1 MDNKAPYRIALFGA
15 GRIGRVHALNI
26 HQHPDSQ
33 LQYVVDPVAGVAAE
47 LAQNFGA
54 AQVQASVATSDDSID
69 AIVICS
75 ATDTHADYIEQGL
88 LAGKAVFCEKPID
101 LSIQRVNSL
110 LDKTKACT
118 APLLVGFNRRF
129 DPAAAAMQDRVRAGD
144 VGDVEMVTV
153 ISKDPE
159 PPPLE
164 YVKVSGGLLR
174 DMTIHDFDIA
184 RFMLG
189 EEPTSVV
196 ATASAL
202 VSDDIAEA
210 GDIDTACITLQCDS
224 GKIAVITNSR
234 RASFGYDQRIEV
246 HGSLGSLRTENV
258 PATTLVLER
267 AEGVRREAPLHFF
280 MERYAEA
287 YRREWQH
294 FIDVLDGKCQ
304 PACTAIDGQRALLLA
319 EAAYESLSTGQR
331 VSVG

>member
-1 MDNKAPYRIALFGA
+1 M
-15 GRIGRVHALNI
+15 HALNI

-33 LQYVVDPVAGVAAE
+33 LQYVVDPVAEVAAE
-47 LAQNFGA
+47 LAVKFGA
-54 AQVQASVATSDDSID
+54 TQVEASVATSDDSID

-101 LSIQRVNSL
+101 LSIQRVNAL
-110 LDKTKACT
+110 LERTRACT

-129 DPAAAAMQDRVRAGD
+129 DPAAAAMHERVRAGD

-159 PPPLE
+159 PPPLA
-164 YVKVSGGLLR
+164 YVKVSGGLFR
-174 DMTIHDFDIA
+174 DMTVHDFDMA

-202 VSDDIAEA
+202 VSSDIVEA

-246 HGSLGSLRTENV
+246 HGSLGSLRTENI
-258 PATTLVLER
+258 PSTTLVLER
-267 AEGVRREAPLHFF
+267 AEGVRRDAPLHFF
-280 MERYAEA
+280 IERYAEA
-287 YRREWQH
+287 YRQEWQH
-294 FIDVLDGKCQ
+294 FINVLDGQCR
-304 PACTAIDGQRALLLA
+304 PSCTAIDGQRALLLA
-319 EAAYESLSTGQR
+319 EAAYESLRTGQR
-331 VSVG
+331 VSVE